1 MLPLRSACFALTGLV
16 ALLSGCE
23 KAPVDSNI
31 ADQLTVPVGRFEAQ
45 PAPVVPAPTPAPVA
59 STTPEAVAPEP
70 APAPAPST
78 APVAEASATALG
90 GEDLA
95 KAKNCLSCHK
105 IDAKLIGPAYKE
117 VAAKYAGQH
126 DTVAHLADKV
136 MKGGGG
142 VWGPMPMTPNPQV
155 SHAEAEKL
163 VTWILSLK

>member
-1 MLPLRSACFALTGLV
+1 MLPFRSACFALG
-16 ALLSGCE
+16 ALIVLLAGCE
-23 KAPVDSNI
+23 KAPIDSNT

-45 PAPVVPAPTPAPVA
+45 PAPVVPAPAPAPVA
-59 STTPEAVAPEP
+59 SATPTPEAVAPAPEASA
-70 APAPAPST
+70 APAPES
-78 APVAEASATALG
+78 SATALG

-105 IDAKLIGPAYKE
+105 IDAKLIGPGYKE

-126 DTVAHLADKV
+126 DAVAHLADKV

-142 VWGPMPMTPNPQV
+142 VWGPVPMSPNPQV

-163 VTWILSLK
+163 VTWVLSLK